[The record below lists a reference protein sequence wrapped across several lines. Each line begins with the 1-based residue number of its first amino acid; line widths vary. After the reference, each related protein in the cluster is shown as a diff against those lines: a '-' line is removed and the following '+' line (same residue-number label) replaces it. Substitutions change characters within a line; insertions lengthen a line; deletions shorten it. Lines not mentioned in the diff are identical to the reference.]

1 MLNDEI
7 EGDIIKKI
15 QIRQKIKFLPNSCR
29 LRTSTGQ

>member
-15 QIRQKIKFLPNSCR
+15 QIRQKIKFLR
-29 LRTSTGQ
+29 A